1 MATLVILAL
10 AILSISA
17 SALGNGEDL
26 KTQERLFLNSLGLS
40 ARPKPS
46 EHRRVPSVLWRMFKR
61 TSTRENDTHERDPC
75 MVSEYG
81 VRGNIVRFVQ
91 DQGELYPYV
100 SPSIMRLPHS
110 TVFCVLRLLRS
121 FFFILLLN

>member
-1 MATLVILAL
+1 METLVILAL

-61 TSTRENDTHERDPC
+61 TGTRENDTRESDPC

-91 DQGELYPYV
+91 DQGEFYSCL
-100 SPSIMRLPHS
+100 
-110 TVFCVLRLLRS
+110 S
-121 FFFILLLN
+121 FHHAAIL